1 MMSVSVIMWWWRI
14 IEFRSGA
21 LSFSSGVGL
30 VMVQEKSVVRNE
42 GDDAISIGSSVC
54 GIWLIL
60 SLASGLVNNIGE
72 YMSLIGGRGRSNI

>member
-1 MMSVSVIMWWWRI
+1 M
-14 IEFRSGA
+14 
-21 LSFSSGVGL
+21 
-30 VMVQEKSVVRNE
+30 
-42 GDDAISIGSSVC
+42 SIGSSVC